1 MKGSKPFRTSKK
13 KVSINF
19 IIKKENNYNNEIEP
33 IIPKQGFIPAGINKM
48 NNNINLINNNNNKD
62 EELMKNEILEEFE
75 E

>member
-1 MKGSKPFRTSKK
+1 
-13 KVSINF
+13 
-19 IIKKENNYNNEIEP
+19 
-33 IIPKQGFIPAGINKM
+33 M